1 MSSKKILVT
10 TRSFRKIP
18 GRHQDILTESGY
30 EIVNSPHD
38 RPLEGHE
45 LAALMPDI
53 EGAIL
58 GVDHVT
64 AEVFEQANALKV
76 ISRFG
81 IGVDRVNLE
90 AATAHGVVVTNT
102 PGANSVAVAELTLSL
117 MLALARHIPA
127 HNAALRQDNWTVR
140 PGVELSGMTLGLLG
154 MGRIG
159 KEVAKRAAAFEMNI
173 VYYDP
178 VIPEINADIPMHAS
192 SIPEIL
198 AQSDFLS
205 LHLPLTDETQNLINA
220 EALKTMKP
228 SAYLINTARGGL
240 VDETA
245 LYAALKAGTIAG
257 AAFDTFAQEPSH
269 GNPLLSLENFIAT
282 PHSGSA
288 TQQTTLR
295 MGLMASENLL
305 AVLQGKRPPFVVNTE
320 VYLKNTR
327 TT

>member
-18 GRHQDILTESGY
+18 GRHQEILAEAGY
-30 EIVNSPHD
+30 EIINSPYD

-45 LAALMPDI
+45 LADLMPDI
-53 EGAIL
+53 AGAIL

-64 AEVFEQANALKV
+64 AEVFERANALQV

-81 IGVDRVNLE
+81 IGVDRVDLA

-102 PGANSVAVAELTLSL
+102 PGANSVAVAELTLGL
-117 MLALARHIPA
+117 MLALARRIPQ
-127 HNAALRQDNWTVR
+127 HNAALRQDNWTVM

-159 KEVAKRAAAFEMNI
+159 REVAKRAAAFEMKI
-173 VYYDP
+173 LFYDP
-178 VIPEINADIPMHAS
+178 VPPDQAFVESLPAAAAPISTLLSE
-192 SIPEIL
+192 
-198 AQSDFLS
+198 SDFLS
-205 LHLPLTDETQNLINA
+205 LHLPLDETTHNLIDA
-220 EALKTMKP
+220 AALNQMKP
-228 SAYLINTARGGL
+228 TAFLINTARGGL

-245 LYAALKAGTIAG
+245 LCEALQAGTIAG
-257 AAFDTFAQEPSH
+257 AAFDAFAQEPSL
-269 GNPLLSLENFIAT
+269 GNPLLKLDNFIAT

-288 TQQTTLR
+288 THQTTLR

-305 AVLQGKRPPFVVNTE
+305 AVLGGKRPAHVVNPE
-320 VYLKNTR
+320 VYQR
-327 TT
+327 SE